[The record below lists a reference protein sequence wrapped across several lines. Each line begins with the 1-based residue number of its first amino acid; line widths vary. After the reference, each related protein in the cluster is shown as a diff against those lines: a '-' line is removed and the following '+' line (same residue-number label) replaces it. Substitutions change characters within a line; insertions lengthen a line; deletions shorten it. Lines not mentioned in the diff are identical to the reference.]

1 MICKKTIDNQ
11 NPPPPKKKI
20 AVILFEKYVLQK
32 MYDLQVP
39 ISGNSN
45 KKQHRDPRQ
54 RSDKKGSEELSK
66 ILKAKTETERQE
78 AEKAEKEALKQR
90 AQSRSPTRQ
99 SPTSTS
105 GLGSGGGNTPPP
117 PTQETLSRNARSL
130 LRFYSSYLCF
140 CKIIVLSHLI
150 FFLNFRPYFLSN
162 YCLITL
168 FFVIKTSFTYKPQ
181 KTLKDIN
188 VF

>member
-1 MICKKTIDNQ
+1 
-11 NPPPPKKKI
+11 
-20 AVILFEKYVLQK
+20 

-105 GLGSGGGNTPPP
+105 GLGSGGGSTPPP
-117 PTQETLSRNARSL
+117 PAQETQSRNARSL
-130 LRFYSSYLCF
+130 DFIYLCL
-140 CKIIVLSHLI
+140 IVLTH
-150 FFLNFRPYFLSN
+150 FL
-162 YCLITL
+162 
-168 FFVIKTSFTYKPQ
+168 
-181 KTLKDIN
+181 KTLDPTCLSKGYLPNLLETALLCQIF

>member
-1 MICKKTIDNQ
+1 
-11 NPPPPKKKI
+11 
-20 AVILFEKYVLQK
+20 

-39 ISGNSN
+39 TSGNSN

-105 GLGSGGGNTPPP
+105 GLGSGGGSTPPP
-117 PTQETLSRNARSL
+117 PAQETLSRNARSL
-130 LRFYSSYLCF
+130 DFIHPIY
-140 CKIIVLSHLI
+140 V
-150 FFLNFRPYFLSN
+150 
-162 YCLITL
+162 
-168 FFVIKTSFTYKPQ
+168 FVK
-181 KTLKDIN
+181 
-188 VF
+188 